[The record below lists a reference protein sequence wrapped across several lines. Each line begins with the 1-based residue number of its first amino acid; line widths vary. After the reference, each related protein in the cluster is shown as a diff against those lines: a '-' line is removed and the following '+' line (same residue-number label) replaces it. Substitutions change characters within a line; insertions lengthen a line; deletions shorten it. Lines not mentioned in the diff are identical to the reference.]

1 MRERSMARS
10 TLKPSLYVFLSLCLL
25 LPSARQSAAQ
35 EKKSVRVAFVSL
47 SWHQELPFRA
57 ALVRGFFK
65 EQGLAIEPILIR
77 GGPAA
82 IAALASG
89 DVDFGSI
96 GGAQAPIRSR
106 ARGLDIFIIG
116 SLSNRVNYTMLG
128 ARDVRR
134 VPFPQI
140 GRDHGSTP
148 VPL

>member
-1 MRERSMARS
+1 PPDQRGPRKKKRFRGA
-10 TLKPSLYVFLSLCLL
+10 FGA
-25 LPSARQSAAQ
+25 LP
-35 EKKSVRVAFVSL
+35 
-47 SWHQELPFRA
+47 WHRDLPFRA

-128 ARDVRR
+128 ARDVSSWRGLKGKISRVTGAGAFFRFVVRR
-134 VPFPQI
+134 FLQQ
-140 GRDHGSTP
+140 
-148 VPL
+148 